1 MKITLDTGILIS
13 ALITKDTPPDQLY
26 QAWIQGLF
34 ELITSEAQLTEFER
48 VVSYPKLQKYLH
60 PAEAQ
65 LMIASLQHEA
75 LFVTDLPTVS
85 YSPDHDDNAILAT
98 AIAGDADY
106 IVSGDK
112 QHMLSLKAVEGIP
125 ILTAREAVDILLKS

>member
-1 MKITLDTGILIS
+1 VKITLDTGIFIS

-48 VVSYPKLQKYLH
+48 VVGYPKLQKYLQ

-75 LFVTDLPTVS
+75 LLVTDLPTVT
-85 YSPDHDDNAILAT
+85 YSPDLADNAILAT
-98 AIAGDADY
+98 AIVGDADY

-112 QHMLSLKAVEGIP
+112 NHMLSLKAVEGIP
-125 ILTAREAVDILLKS
+125 ILTAREAVDILLNS